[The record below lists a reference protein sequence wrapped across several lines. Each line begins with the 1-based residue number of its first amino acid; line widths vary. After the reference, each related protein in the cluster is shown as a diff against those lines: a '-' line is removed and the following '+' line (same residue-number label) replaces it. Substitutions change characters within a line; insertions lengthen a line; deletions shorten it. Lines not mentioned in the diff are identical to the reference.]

1 VQTTSQAFTEI
12 ALRRSEEVRHG
23 REPDGARDHLWIPDT
38 DANIGRTGPWSLA
51 IASMAPPPIGSRA
64 AKPEGTPSAGLAAAR
79 QAQRRL
85 DTLARLKTGGL
96 NGC

>member
-1 VQTTSQAFTEI
+1 MAGSLTARAITCGSPT
-12 ALRRSEEVRHG
+12 LT
-23 REPDGARDHLWIPDT
+23 PTLDGFS
-38 DANIGRTGPWSLA
+38 GPWSLA

-79 QAQRRL
+79 QALRRL